1 LCFVQPRSGQ
11 GVSQVCWSAGAG
23 CFGIKHGWFHWE
35 SWVFSWHWYGWM
47 MFLDDINDRRMDG
60 DIMIY
65 MGIWMILMILMIYI
79 YIDIW
84 YHGIDNLTTFI
95 PSHGMSFRMVRFS
108 AVEPSKQK
116 PCSGGPFWG
125 SQGWEGNNQMKY
137 RSYIWTI
144 PSHINI
150 YIHICMYICMQT
162 YRHTDILIYI
172 HIHIHAHT
180 YTYIH
185 IYIYTYTYIHVHML
199 DISSIWVI
207 KQLN

>member
-79 YIDIW
+79 YW
-84 YHGIDNLTTFI
+84 YMISWNRQSHDLHPIPWHVLSDGQVLSSGTIKAKALLWRSILGI
-95 PSHGMSFRMVRFS
+95 PGMGR
-108 AVEPSKQK
+108 
-116 PCSGGPFWG
+116 
-125 SQGWEGNNQMKY
+125 
-137 RSYIWTI
+137 
-144 PSHINI
+144 
-150 YIHICMYICMQT
+150 
-162 YRHTDILIYI
+162 
-172 HIHIHAHT
+172 
-180 YTYIH
+180 
-185 IYIYTYTYIHVHML
+185 
-199 DISSIWVI
+199 
-207 KQLN
+207 